1 MVPLKILG
9 NVDRGSISLF
19 TERDCAKRGDEG
31 EGKAWSS
38 AGH

>member
-1 MVPLKILG
+1 MPLKIVG

-19 TERDCAKRGDEG
+19 TERDCAKRGDDG
-31 EGKAWSS
+31 EGKASSS